1 MLGKALYTGEKSS
14 PERLAAWLECKTKVY
29 TKLKLVEDHLKDKTF
44 LGGGP
49 SPLAAD
55 FAVAAIT
62 WIMSLPSLWGQQL
75 LNDFP
80 VLEKHLAEVRAVSPS
95 AS

>member
-14 PERLAAWLECKTKVY
+14 TERLAAWVECKNKIDI
-29 TKLKLVEDHLKDKTF
+29 KLKLVEGHLKDKTF
-44 LGGGP
+44 LGGGA

-62 WIMSLPSLWGQQL
+62 WIMSLPSLWGQ
-75 LNDFP
+75 
-80 VLEKHLAEVRAVSPS
+80 
-95 AS
+95 